1 MRKTTIQL
9 WLAIITTGWLACA
22 AQAQMYAPQPS
33 PAYHYG
39 QQPAGY
45 ARSPVAAPQLAVDD
59 GDEYDDDEGIY
70 WFWGQKWP
78 GLALGPKIGTTGI
91 GVDLTF
97 GVNNYVNLR
106 GGFNYGAF
114 TWKTK
119 LGSTKYDMD
128 VDMVTL
134 PILLDIHPLGGNFHL
149 TAGLYIQPD
158 VSADI
163 NATPTSDKQIGEHTY
178 PPEVIGTLRGE
189 VEAKNAVAPYLGI
202 GFGNTVGEDRLL
214 TLHLEIGVIF
224 QSYDSTLTSDGAG
237 MTTKLDTFRED
248 LKKEEKNIQDDLN
261 KLGIFPVV
269 TLGLAWHF

>member
-114 TWKTK
+114 SLNTS
-119 LGSTKYDMD
+119 LDGVDYDFD
-128 VDMVTL
+128 VDMQTF
-134 PILLDIHPLGGNFHL
+134 PLLVDIHPFGGHFHIS
-149 TAGLYIQPD
+149 AGLYLQPGTK
-158 VSADI
+158 ADI
-163 NATPTSDKQIGEHTY
+163 EGTPTGNEQIGEHTY
-178 PPEVIGTLRGE
+178 PPDVIGTLFGTIE
-189 VEAKNAVAPYLGI
+189 VKNDVAPYLGI
-202 GFGNTVGEDRLL
+202 GFGNPVNEEQLL
-214 TLHLEIGVIF
+214 TFMLDLGLVF
-224 QSYDSTLTSDGAG
+224 QSYDVSLTSDGAG
-237 MTTKLDTFRED
+237 MGAALPTFRED
-248 LKKEEKNIQDDLN
+248 LKKEEKLLQKDAEDWE
-261 KLGIFPVV
+261 IFPV
-269 TLGLAWHF
+269 LAISIAWHF